1 MLNRYT
7 WALIF
12 NHVDGEYEEVE
23 HTTLEGAIEHFNM
36 FDDSDSD
43 MYSEIQ
49 LIERD
54 WKVDRDACIMIKT
67 FGK

>member
-12 NHVDGEYEEVE
+12 IHKDREYEEVE

-36 FDDSDSD
+36 FDDSDAD
-43 MYSEIQ
+43 MYEEIQ
-49 LIERD
+49 LNERD
-54 WKVDRDACIMIKT
+54 WKVDRDKLVMIKT
-67 FGK
+67 F